1 MPKLPQLAIL
11 PSVDA
16 SSAGPRTRVNSVLE
30 LEHQHQQQG
39 AQTKQTKETRGG
51 HASHFQHGHV
61 RFIAELTKETK

>member
-16 SSAGPRTRVNSVLE
+16 SSGGPRTRVNSVLE
-30 LEHQHQQQG
+30 LEHQHQQE
-39 AQTKQTKETRGG
+39 QTKQTKETGGG